1 MAARS
6 RCGRAAVARA
16 RRAGED
22 GGVTLETLIASPVAG
37 LLALAGGAALVYRLA
52 RTVLR
57 LGIAAAEK
65 TAVDGMVEVSIR
77 HGDLTTMAERKA
89 HVSAVRRARGRAA
102 LQLLLWGGLLVVPA
116 VLDATRPVYALAA
129 LVWFL
134 PRRPLRF
141 TPAPATREK
150 TGG

>member
-1 MAARS
+1 
-6 RCGRAAVARA
+6 
-16 RRAGED
+16 
-22 GGVTLETLIASPVAG
+22 VTLESILSNPLVGI
-37 LLALAGGAALVYRLA
+37 LALVGAAALVYRLA

-89 HVSAVRRARGRAA
+89 HVAAVRRVRARAA
-102 LQLLLWGGLLVVPA
+102 GFLALWGGLLVVPA
-116 VLDATRPVYALAA
+116 ILDVTRPVYALAA
-129 LVWFL
+129 LVWLL

-141 TPAPATREK
+141 TPLPDRRDEPA
-150 TGG
+150 G